1 MKKDDK
7 SLSVQAEAESCEPQ
21 AMEVKT
27 EDAKNT
33 PVKSKKHETSAVE
46 IKTGTDGVKQEND

>member
-7 SLSVQAEAESCEPQ
+7 SLSVQAEGESCEPQ

-33 PVKSKKHETSAVE
+33 PVKSEKHETSAVE